1 LFADASAR
9 TEPIVTTGAAV
20 AGDGAGTFTVSGL
33 ITSDGGSQITAR
45 GVVYGLLS
53 EPTLTSANA
62 SPAGAGTGV
71 FSSTLTGL
79 APETTY
85 YARAYA
91 TSTVGTSY
99 GADITFKTASLTGP
113 RFGVK
118 TATFAT
124 DPITIIGE
132 GEKVLLTINFAT
144 TSTAYVVAGVHFY
157 SPNDHARQFYSNIP
171 ITGNKVVVPIS
182 LNQWAASGEWRIA
195 EITTY
200 DANGTFSVE
209 YENQLKAKGVDT
221 RLTVVNNSG
230 DNVIPDAAEL
240 SAFQAISNPGEFGDI
255 IISVKFRDSGSGLSS
270 IGLQIAPEGKNVKY
284 FGSVS
289 GSELLDGT
297 ATFRL
302 SKSVLM
308 AYGISTESGQSD
320 GIWTVLE
327 ISAYDN
333 AGNFRVYYANELSSL
348 GFPTRFEFGT
358 F

>member
-1 LFADASAR
+1 
-9 TEPIVTTGAAV
+9 
-20 AGDGAGTFTVSGL
+20 
-33 ITSDGGSQITAR
+33 
-45 GVVYGLLS
+45 
-53 EPTLTSANA
+53 
-62 SPAGAGTGV
+62 
-71 FSSTLTGL
+71 
-79 APETTY
+79 
-85 YARAYA
+85 
-91 TSTVGTSY
+91 
-99 GADITFKTASLTGP
+99 
-113 RFGVK
+113 
-118 TATFAT
+118 
-124 DPITIIGE
+124 
-132 GEKVLLTINFAT
+132 
-144 TSTAYVVAGVHFY
+144 
-157 SPNDHARQFYSNIP
+157 
-171 ITGNKVVVPIS
+171 
-182 LNQWAASGEWRIA
+182 
-195 EITTY
+195 
-200 DANGTFSVE
+200 
-209 YENQLKAKGVDT
+209 VDT